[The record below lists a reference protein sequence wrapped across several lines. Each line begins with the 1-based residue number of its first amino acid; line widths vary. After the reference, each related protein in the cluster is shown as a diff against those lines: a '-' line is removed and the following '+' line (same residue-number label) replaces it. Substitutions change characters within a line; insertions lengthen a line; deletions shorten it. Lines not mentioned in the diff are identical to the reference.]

1 MAEAEHTAHPQVT
14 QRQVLTAGF
23 ASVVAWSL
31 DLFDLVI
38 LLLVASTIAPLFFA
52 TDQPTLSLAATY
64 ASYAVTLIIRPA
76 GSAIFGNLADRR
88 GRKRA
93 MVIAV
98 LGTGV
103 VTALMGAVPTVHQ
116 IGLLAPVL
124 FLALRMA
131 QGIFV
136 GGVVASTHT
145 LGTETVPER
154 WRGLMSGL
162 IQGGAALGSLYAS
175 LALLVASWLFPGEAF
190 SAWGWRFM
198 FFSGLI
204 TAVLSLFIY
213 RAVQESPLWAGRA
226 RRDTVE
232 EESPLKSVLSG
243 EYRSAFLLSLVLV
256 AGAGAQGNLIAG
268 ILPAYLDLVNGIPKP
283 EVSRILVVSNLG
295 MIVAA
300 VLFGHLSEIFGRKKI
315 FILLGVVN
323 LLVIPFTYLRLADLG
338 ADSTEAIYLS
348 AFVLMFL
355 GNAALA
361 PLPVFLNECFPTYI
375 RASGTALGWNIGFA
389 IGGIMPT
396 FVTLAS
402 PTTADIPSRVAIF
415 IGGAILVYLIGALLN
430 PETRGRLL

>member
-1 MAEAEHTAHPQVT
+1 MAEAGNTAHPQVT

-31 DLFDLVI
+31 DLYDLVI
-38 LLLVASTIAPLFFA
+38 LLFVASTIAPLFFA

-64 ASYAVTLIIRPA
+64 ASYAVTLIFRPA

-154 WRGLMSGL
+154 WRGLMSGS
-162 IQGGAALGSLYAS
+162 IQGGAALGSVFAS
-175 LALLVASWLFPGEAF
+175 LALLVSSWLFPGEAF

-268 ILPAYLDLVNGIPKP
+268 FLPAYLDLVNGIPKP

-348 AFVLMFL
+348 AFVLTFL
-355 GNAALA
+355 ANAALA
-361 PLPVFLNECFPTYI
+361 PLPVFLNERFPTYI
-375 RASGTALGWNIGFA
+375 RASGTALIWNIGFA
-389 IGGIMPT
+389 IGGLMPT

-402 PTTADIPSRVAIF
+402 PTTADIPSRVVIF
-415 IGGAILVYLIGALLN
+415 VGGAILVYLIGALLN
-430 PETRGRLL
+430 PETRGRLI

>member
-1 MAEAEHTAHPQVT
+1 MAEAGNTAHPQVT

-31 DLFDLVI
+31 DLFDLSI
-38 LLLVASTIAPLFFA
+38 LLYVAPTIAPLFFPS
-52 TDQPTLSLAATY
+52 DQPTLSLAVTY
-64 ASYAVTLIIRPA
+64 ASYAGTLIMRPA
-76 GSAIFGNLADRR
+76 GSAIFGNFADRR

-116 IGLLAPVL
+116 IGLLAPIL
-124 FLALRMA
+124 FLALRLA

-162 IQGGAALGSLYAS
+162 LQGGAALGLFFAS
-175 LALLVASWLFPGEAF
+175 LALLVFSWLFPGETF

-256 AGAGAQGNLIAG
+256 AGAGAQGYLTAG
-268 ILPAYLDLVNGIPKP
+268 FLPAYLDLVNGIPRP
-283 EVSRILVVSNLG
+283 EVSRIMIVSNLG

-300 VLFGHLSEIFGRKKI
+300 VLFGHLSEIFGRKKT

-348 AFVLMFL
+348 VFVLLFL
-355 GNAALA
+355 GNAAAA
-361 PLPVFLNECFPTYI
+361 PLPVFLNERFPTDI
-375 RASGTALGWNIGFA
+375 RASGTALGWNIGFG

-402 PTTADIPSRVAIF
+402 LTTADIPSMVAIF
-415 IGGAILVYLIGALLN
+415 IGGAIVLYLIGAVLN